1 MLSQYS
7 FQAVAK
13 ITRKIITTS
22 KHQKRIH
29 YKQCITSENLFAKH
43 LMLSENLLQTA
54 LIPSEQKV
62 E

>member
-29 YKQCITSENLFAKH
+29 YKQCIASENLFATV
-43 LMLSENLLQTA
+43 LNAIRE
-54 LIPSEQKV
+54 LITNSITTIRAES
-62 E
+62 

>member
-13 ITRKIITTS
+13 ITGKIITTS

-29 YKQCITSENLFAKH
+29 YKQCITSENLFATV
-43 LMLSENLLQTA
+43 LNAIREFITNSINTIRAE
-54 LIPSEQKV
+54 S
-62 E
+62 